1 MTSIPAAG
9 SIVIADITGDAVV
22 RIPTGA
28 SLLAAAEALV
38 AHDVG
43 VVVVGDE
50 VRPVAL
56 ISERDIVRAVAA
68 ARDLATT
75 PATEVASSNLVWCA
89 PDTTVEQAALRM
101 ADKHIRHLLVGDEG
115 AVSAIVSARDLL
127 GVYASEAVRA
137 DFD

>member
-9 SIVIADITGDAVV
+9 SIVISDITGDAVV
-22 RIPTGA
+22 RVPTEA
-28 SLLAAAEALV
+28 TVLAAAEALV

-50 VRPVAL
+50 VRPVGL
-56 ISERDIVRAVAA
+56 ISERDIVHAVAA
-68 ARDLATT
+68 GRNLATT
-75 PATEVASSNLVWCA
+75 PATEVASANLVWCA

-101 ADKHIRHLLVGDEG
+101 ADKHIRHLLVGHEG